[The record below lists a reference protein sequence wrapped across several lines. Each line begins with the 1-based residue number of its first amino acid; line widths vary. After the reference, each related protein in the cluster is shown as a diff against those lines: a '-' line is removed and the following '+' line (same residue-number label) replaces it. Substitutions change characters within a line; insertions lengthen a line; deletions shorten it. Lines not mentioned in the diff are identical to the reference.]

1 MKYKVM
7 IIEDDEVIASTL
19 KRQLGNW
26 DLEGIIADDFKNILE
41 ELIACDPALVLI
53 DISLP
58 YYNGYKWCED
68 IRKISKVPIIFISSM
83 SDNLNIVMA
92 MNMGADDFVVKP
104 FNVDVLIAKILAL
117 LRRSYDYKVNSDL
130 KEYKGL
136 ILDVG
141 ASLLYYNDQKVE
153 LTKNELKIMIVLFD
167 NHGRIV
173 SREQLMQKL
182 WESDYY
188 VDDNTLSVNM
198 TRIRKKLE
206 SIKAYDV
213 IKTKKG
219 QGYIID

>member
-41 ELIACDPALVLI
+41 EFIACDLALVLI

>member
-41 ELIACDPALVLI
+41 EFIACDPALVLI